1 MFPASCFC
9 FTTGQGAEN
18 FITCVQRPC
27 HKAIFTRSIFCR
39 SLSGTAGPLR
49 HRKDLLAPTWKS
61 STTLP
66 SPRSHSCASSHVI
79 PFSKKSCSWFLLLKR
94 CHLNTGLFW
103 GAMDSFA
110 GLFDVFYY
118 IFLVKAPVKLMNLTF
133 CAR

>member
-18 FITCVQRPC
+18 FITCVQRAC
-27 HKAIFTRSIFCR
+27 HKAIFLPSIFCG

-49 HRKDLLAPTWKS
+49 YRKHLIDPLWKC
-61 STTLP
+61 STNLP
-66 SPRSHSCASSHVI
+66 NYRSDSCA
-79 PFSKKSCSWFLLLKR
+79 KSDRLFFPLTFFSWFLLLKQCR
-94 CHLNTGLFW
+94 LVKCLFW

-118 IFLVKAPVKLMNLTF
+118 IFLVKAPLKLTNLTWN
-133 CAR
+133 AR